1 MWRQIIHSFG
11 NYCDRLGGRKK
22 ERKDASQKNPL
33 TKSSTSIFP
42 LSPYSSIRIENTRS
56 YLGHFIWMYFIDN
69 TSRVVSNYIQ
79 DSIRTV
85 ALLRWHDCH
94 CEIPS
99 QVFANYPIPA
109 IRLYEFKQS
118 DDDDDE
124 AWQKDRRIDI
134 IKCKKGGMDGERNH
148 EPSNGKWDIAHSEKK
163 RNRP

>member
-1 MWRQIIHSFG
+1 
-11 NYCDRLGGRKK
+11 
-22 ERKDASQKNPL
+22 
-33 TKSSTSIFP
+33 
-42 LSPYSSIRIENTRS
+42 
-56 YLGHFIWMYFIDN
+56 MYFIDN

-109 IRLYEFKQS
+109 MRLYEFKQS

-124 AWQKDRRIDI
+124 AWQKDRETDGQTDRYH
-134 IKCKKGGMDGERNH
+134 KMQKGWNGRGE
-148 EPSNGKWDIAHSEKK
+148 EP
-163 RNRP
+163 